1 MNINIFKR
9 KNKTAKNIKDP
20 KIVELEGR
28 LEAEQILVEQL
39 MGLLKDRTE
48 IVTKV
53 CDTLEKKNAEIMRL
67 RQRERDLLDVIY
79 EEQVNAM
86 RSEDYE

>member
-1 MNINIFKR
+1 MNIFKR
-9 KNKTAKNIKDP
+9 KSKTVENIKDP
-20 KIVELEGR
+20 KIAELESR
-28 LEAEQILVEQL
+28 LEAKQMLVEQL
-39 MGLLKDRTE
+39 IGLLKDRTE

-79 EEQVNAM
+79 EEQVNAI

>member
-1 MNINIFKR
+1 MNIFKR
-9 KNKTAKNIKDP
+9 KNKTAKSIKNS
-20 KIVELEGR
+20 KIAELESR
-28 LEAEQILVEQL
+28 LEAKQMLVEQL
-39 MGLLKDRTE
+39 IGLLKDRTE

>member
-1 MNINIFKR
+1 MNIFKR
-9 KNKTAKNIKDP
+9 KSKAAEDMKNP
-20 KIVELEGR
+20 KITELESR
-28 LEAEQILVEQL
+28 LEAEQMLIEQL
-39 MGLLKDRTE
+39 IGLLKDRTE

-67 RQRERDLLDVIY
+67 RRRERDLLDVIY
-79 EEQVNAM
+79 EEQVAAI

>member
-1 MNINIFKR
+1 MNIFK
-9 KNKTAKNIKDP
+9 KNSKTVENIKDP
-20 KIVELEGR
+20 KIAELESR

-39 MGLLKDRTE
+39 VGLLKDRTE
-48 IVTKV
+48 IVTNV
-53 CDTLEKKNAEIMRL
+53 CNTLEKKNAEIMRL

>member
-1 MNINIFKR
+1 MNIFKR
-9 KNKTAKNIKDP
+9 KRKTVENIKNP
-20 KIVELEGR
+20 KIAELESR
-28 LEAEQILVEQL
+28 LEAKQMLVEQL
-39 MGLLKDRTE
+39 VGLLKDRTE
-48 IVTKV
+48 IVTNV
-53 CDTLEKKNAEIMRL
+53 CSTLEKKNAEIMRL

>member
-1 MNINIFKR
+1 MNIFKR
-9 KNKTAKNIKDP
+9 KKKTVENIKNP
-20 KIVELEGR
+20 KIAELESR
-28 LEAEQILVEQL
+28 LEAKQMLVEQL
-39 MGLLKDRTE
+39 VGLLKDRTE
-48 IVTKV
+48 IVTNV
-53 CDTLEKKNAEIMRL
+53 CSTLEKKNAEIMRL

>member
-1 MNINIFKR
+1 MNIFKR
-9 KNKTAKNIKDP
+9 KNKTAKSIKNS
-20 KIVELEGR
+20 KIAELESR
-28 LEAEQILVEQL
+28 LEAKQMLVEQL
-39 MGLLKDRTE
+39 VGLLKDRTE
-48 IVTKV
+48 IVTNV
-53 CDTLEKKNAEIMRL
+53 CNTLEKKNTEIMRL

>member
-1 MNINIFKR
+1 MNIFKR
-9 KNKTAKNIKDP
+9 KNKTAESIKNP
-20 KIVELEGR
+20 KIAELESR
-28 LEAEQILVEQL
+28 LEAKQMLVEQL
-39 MGLLKDRTE
+39 IGLLKDRTE

-67 RQRERDLLDVIY
+67 RRRERDLLDVIY
-79 EEQVNAM
+79 EEQVAAM

>member
-1 MNINIFKR
+1 MNIFKR
-9 KNKTAKNIKDP
+9 KSKTAEDMKNP
-20 KIVELEGR
+20 KITELESR
-28 LEAEQILVEQL
+28 LEAKQMLIEQL
-39 MGLLKDRTE
+39 IGLLKDRTE

-79 EEQVNAM
+79 EEQVAAI

>member
-1 MNINIFKR
+1 MNIFKR
-9 KNKTAKNIKDP
+9 KSKTVENIKDP
-20 KIVELEGR
+20 KIVELEAR
-28 LEAEQILVEQL
+28 LEAEQRLVKQL

-48 IVTKV
+48 IVTNV
-53 CDTLEKKNAEIMRL
+53 CNALEKKNAEIMRL

-79 EEQVNAM
+79 EEQVNTM

>member
-1 MNINIFKR
+1 MNIFKR
-9 KNKTAKNIKDP
+9 KRKTVENIKNP
-20 KIVELEGR
+20 KIAELESR
-28 LEAEQILVEQL
+28 LEAKQMLVEQL
-39 MGLLKDRTE
+39 IGLLKDRTE

>member
-1 MNINIFKR
+1 MNIFKR
-9 KNKTAKNIKDP
+9 KNKTAENVKDS
-20 KIVELEGR
+20 KIAELESR
-28 LEAEQILVEQL
+28 LKAEQMLIEQL

-48 IVTKV
+48 IVTNV
-53 CDTLEKKNAEIMRL
+53 CNTLEKKNVEIMRL